1 MRVLLVLLFVLLAI
15 IALAVLAY
23 RYVVGQR
30 VLKQRELD
38 DVRRGRTP
46 ADRYRAGEISA
57 AEFEQELDR
66 ELRRA
71 RDEGDSPA

>member
-1 MRVLLVLLFVLLAI
+1 MRVLLVLLAVLLAI
-15 IALAVLAY
+15 VALSVLAY

-30 VLKQRELD
+30 VLKRRELD

-46 ADRYRAGEISA
+46 EERYRAGEISA

-66 ELRRA
+66 ELRRL
-71 RDEGDSPA
+71 RGGDDSK